1 MTRELEKFLENLQD
15 VTINFKNVILF
26 FDKRDGQIFA
36 TIDGRVHSE
45 QNMKC
50 DMDNGIGKENVGK
63 MIIGW
68 EETSETEEIEAEVE
82 NLVDAGGGLFKKEK
96 VKEKRTRSKN
106 IEHNMDKFELLQEF
120 ESMSEV
126 SPLNYKIK
134 KGNLI
139 KK

>member
-1 MTRELEKFLENLQD
+1 MIIFFEKTGEIVGF
-15 VTINFKNVILF
+15 I
-26 FDKRDGQIFA
+26 A
-36 TIDGRVHSE
+36 GRVHDE
-45 QNMKC
+45 LQMK
-50 DMDNGIGKENVGK
+50 MKIGNETEK

-68 EETSETEEIEAEVE
+68 EETNETEEIEVEVE
-82 NLVDAGGGLFKKEK
+82 NLVDVGNGLFKKEK

-120 ESMSEV
+120 ESISEV

-134 KGNLI
+134 KGELI

>member
-1 MTRELEKFLENLQD
+1 M
-15 VTINFKNVILF
+15 ILF

-36 TIDGRVHSE
+36 TIDGRVHDE

-50 DMDNGIGKENVGK
+50 EIDNGIGKENIGK

-68 EETSETEEIEAEVE
+68 EETSETEEYDVEVE
-82 NLVDAGGGLFKKEK
+82 TLEEVKKGLFKK
-96 VKEKRTRSKN
+96 KN
-106 IEHNMDKFELLQEF
+106 KTVRALRNKKIEHNMDKFKLLQKF
-120 ESMSEV
+120 ESISEV

-134 KGNLI
+134 KGKLI